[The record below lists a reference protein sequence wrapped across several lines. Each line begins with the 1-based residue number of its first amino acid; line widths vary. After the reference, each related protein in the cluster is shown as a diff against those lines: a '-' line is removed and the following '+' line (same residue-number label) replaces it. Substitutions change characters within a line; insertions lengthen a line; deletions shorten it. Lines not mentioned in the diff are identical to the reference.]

1 MTIIMP
7 YLSSEHYAPYQ
18 ISDYRHDNHEK
29 FSQIVS
35 RVVSSYI
42 DDATLLKIKQNTT
55 LSLYDLLTPLENHRT
70 SKIPRPQNSFVIY
83 RRNLQAK
90 MALSQ
95 TANSSFDR
103 LDKIS
108 KVAGDKWK
116 NETKEIKELFA
127 FLADCAKKVHG
138 CIFPGYVY
146 NPKRYATIK
155 IPMTSPLPIL
165 NDVHLE
171 ETSQIS
177 PSYITFDSSN
187 SPISSNSPNSPISYN
202 LPSTLEITPNFMNS
216 YDDKICKILNKNTK
230 HFL

>member
-1 MTIIMP
+1 MP
-7 YLSSEHYAPYQ
+7 YLTSEHYAPYQ
-18 ISDYRHDNHEK
+18 ISNYRHENHEK

-35 RVVSSYI
+35 KIVSSYI
-42 DDATLLKIKQNTT
+42 DDATLLKIKQHTT

-70 SKIPRPQNSFVIY
+70 SKVPRPQNSFVIY

-108 KVAGDKWK
+108 KVAGNKWK

-127 FLADCAKKVHG
+127 FLADCAKKVHN

-155 IPMTSPLPIL
+155 IPMKSPSPLP
-165 NDVHLE
+165 NDNPYVYLD
-171 ETSQIS
+171 ETSQQTS
-177 PSYITFDSSN
+177 SYITSNSFTLSQLNHRTYSSN
-187 SPISSNSPNSPISYN
+187 N
-202 LPSTLEITPNFMNS
+202 LPLPLEITPNFMDS
-216 YDDKICKILNKNTK
+216 YDDKICKILNKNTQ

>member
-7 YLSSEHYAPYQ
+7 YLTSEHYAPYQ
-18 ISDYRHDNHEK
+18 ISDYRHENHEK

-35 RVVSSYI
+35 KIVSSYI
-42 DDATLLKIKQNTT
+42 DEATLLKIKQHTT

-95 TANSSFDR
+95 AANSSFDR

-108 KVAGDKWK
+108 KVAGNKWK

-127 FLADCAKKVHG
+127 FLADCAKKVHN

-146 NPKRYATIK
+146 NPKRYPTIK
-155 IPMTSPLPIL
+155 IPMKSPSPLS
-165 NDVHLE
+165 NDNPYVQQ
-171 ETSQIS
+171 TS
-177 PSYITFDSSN
+177 SYITTNYNSFTSSQLN
-187 SPISSNSPNSPISYN
+187 N
-202 LPSTLEITPNFMNS
+202 LPLTLEITPNFMNS
-216 YDDKICKILNKNTK
+216 YDDKICKILNKNTQ

>member
-7 YLSSEHYAPYQ
+7 YLTSEHYAPYQ
-18 ISDYRHDNHEK
+18 ISDYRNENHEK

-35 RVVSSYI
+35 KIVSSYI
-42 DDATLLKIKQNTT
+42 DDATLLKIKQHTT

-95 TANSSFDR
+95 AANSSFDR

-108 KVAGDKWK
+108 KVAGNRWK

-127 FLADCAKKVHG
+127 FLADCAKKVHN

-146 NPKRYATIK
+146 NPKRYPTIK
-155 IPMTSPLPIL
+155 IPMKSPSSDNPYVHQQTS
-165 NDVHLE
+165 
-171 ETSQIS
+171 
-177 PSYITFDSSN
+177 SYITTNYNSFTSSQFN
-187 SPISSNSPNSPISYN
+187 N
-202 LPSTLEITPNFMNS
+202 LPLTLEITPNFMNS
-216 YDDKICKILNKNTK
+216 YDDKICKILNKNTQ